1 MLKLK
6 KLKKRRKLPQ
16 NVEPVP
22 LEDLNTAQ
30 VRLILLYDSIAI
42 LIHSTKCFQN
52 FHATA
57 KMSHQVILVFL

>member
-6 KLKKRRKLPQ
+6 KLKKGRKLPQ

-22 LEDLNTAQ
+22 LEDLNYAQ

-42 LIHSTKCFQN
+42 LIHSTKGFQN
-52 FHATA
+52 FHTTA
-57 KMSHQVILVFL
+57 KMSQVILVFL